1 MESYGI
7 PAGDLD
13 SLITEEFDSSNSRR
27 NNQEN
32 IKSIL
37 QSISGI
43 SSGGNVEPSRRRFT
57 TLVRNRNPVVKMDQN
72 TPKSMKSIWFIRTY

>member
-7 PAGDLD
+7 PTGDLD

-32 IKSIL
+32 I
-37 QSISGI
+37 
-43 SSGGNVEPSRRRFT
+43 NVSRNY
-57 TLVRNRNPVVKMDQN
+57 LL
-72 TPKSMKSIWFIRTY
+72 YLL